1 MRDRSRRSTWR
12 QSRFR
17 SESCSCGLDGEGFGS
32 EDASVSAP
40 AKTAP
45 GVVFLCLHKSWQAGG
60 ISRTDDA
67 GKEGMPSADRDCTVA
82 RLNVIF
88 ALVRYDAFSQR
99 IQLRLSIKINQ
110 LLTYTHTCGP
120 TGTRVMRVI
129 SPVSFVRVYHD
140 ESLRLAPSCQ
150 GAPLHASDPHLYPSP
165 GIGFRI

>member
-1 MRDRSRRSTWR
+1 MRP
-12 QSRFR
+12 
-17 SESCSCGLDGEGFGS
+17 
-32 EDASVSAP
+32 SVSA
-40 AKTAP
+40 
-45 GVVFLCLHKSWQAGG
+45 LCLDRSWCCVPVTTQKLAGG

-88 ALVRYDAFSQR
+88 ALVRYAKALSRR

-120 TGTRVMRVI
+120 TRVMRVI

-150 GAPLHASDPHLYPSP
+150 GAPLHASDPHLHPSP
-165 GIGFRI
+165 GIGFRIQGGDLHSSICQ

>member
-1 MRDRSRRSTWR
+1 MRS
-12 QSRFR
+12 
-17 SESCSCGLDGEGFGS
+17 
-32 EDASVSAP
+32 

-45 GVVFLCLHKSWQAGG
+45 GVVFLCLHKSCQAGG

-67 GKEGMPSADRDCTVA
+67 GKEGMASAERDCTVA
-82 RLNVIF
+82 QLNVIF
-88 ALVRYDAFSQR
+88 ALVRYAKALSRR

-129 SPVSFVRVYHD
+129 SPVSFVPSRVYHD